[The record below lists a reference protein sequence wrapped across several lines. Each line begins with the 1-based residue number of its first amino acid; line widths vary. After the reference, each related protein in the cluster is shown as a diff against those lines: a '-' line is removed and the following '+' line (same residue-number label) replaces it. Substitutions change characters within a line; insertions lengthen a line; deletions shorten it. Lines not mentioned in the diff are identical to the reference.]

1 MSFKRWVIVA
11 ILLGLLFVFVGC
23 GQGREKVAAM
33 VNGEKIYLSQ
43 VEGRLERYGKPQR
56 REEEEKLKK
65 RILDDLIKKKLIL
78 QEARR
83 QGITVSQKEVDN
95 RLESVKKTFPSHEA
109 FERALNQMGMT
120 EKEFREEVEE
130 NLMVAKVTDW
140 VSRNVK
146 VTSEEVEDYYQKN
159 KEQYQEPEKVRLRW
173 IVLSSQEQAQEVL
186 EQLEQGAD
194 FSQLAGQYSI
204 DDDTRDRGGELGEL
218 SRAELPPEVAE
229 IAFKLNPGEYSQQ
242 AVRTQRG
249 YVIVQADERIPPRQ
263 KDLEE
268 VESEVHSALISRK
281 KEEKFRA
288 WLEGLREEA
297 EIKIYI

>member
-1 MSFKRWVIVA
+1 MVA
-11 ILLGLLFVFVGC
+11 ILLSLLFVFAGC
-23 GQGREKVAAM
+23 NRGQKKVAA
-33 VNGEKIYLSQ
+33 VVDGEKIYLSQ
-43 VEGRLERYGKPQR
+43 VERRLERYGKPQR

-65 RILDDLIKKKLIL
+65 RILDDLVNKKLIL

-109 FERALNQMGMT
+109 FEQALDRMGMT
-120 EKEFREEVEE
+120 EKEFRVEVEE
-130 NLMVAKVTDW
+130 NLMVARATDW

-173 IVLSSQEQAQEVL
+173 IVLSSQEQARDVVD
-186 EQLEQGAD
+186 QLEQGAD
-194 FSQLAGQYSI
+194 FSQLARQYSI

-218 SRAELPPEVAE
+218 SRAKLPPEVAE
-229 IAFKLNPGEYSQQ
+229 IAFKLNPGEHSQV
-242 AVRTQRG
+242 VRIQKG
-249 YVIVQADERIPPRQ
+249 YTIVQVDERIPPRQ
-263 KDLEE
+263 KDFEE
-268 VESEVHSALISRK
+268 AESEIRTTLISQK

-288 WLEGLREEA
+288 WLEELRKEA